1 MANFFFG
8 KITDKIDPKQLPQGY
23 YEASSKS
30 WFGNIKE
37 GDYVFIVAG
46 SSKGAGKVH
55 FWRARKWSENQG
67 KFRMDFDKIVDG
79 CISKPVLLS
88 SLIFFKLNMELIIKS
103 VRPTATDK
111 KGFFEMIPIDRI
123 DNLEEL
129 LCNSDTYKETSS
141 LFRKIIIYNN
151 LATLENDTQMHDN
164 DIQLY
169 YDADG
174 IIKIKSKS
182 FIDDKLIKDFH
193 GEMSKIKGK
202 NKERILENFKLDG
215 ETQKEVKIS
224 LRDFYD
230 TFISKNNNNSPKNIN
245 STSPNTSNTYSNQN
259 INVIPP
265 IDSTENV
272 PLNQILYGPPG
283 TGKTYRTIEYALKI
297 LLDNTDPTK
306 LHRTE
311 QKKIFDKLKKD
322 GRIVF
327 TTFHQSMSYEDFVQG
342 IKPKTDKNGNIIYK
356 VENGIFRQ
364 ICEKAKTAQS
374 HKITVEGTEYSI
386 TNNCVLIIDEI
397 NRGNVSEIFG
407 ELITLIESD
416 KRIGEDNEI
425 TVQLPTSDNS
435 DDVFGVP
442 NNVYIIGT
450 MNTAD
455 RSVEALDTALRR
467 RFTFVEM
474 MPKYDLEELNFE
486 ISGKKLGAI
495 LEIINDRIVWLKGR
509 EQQIGHSYFF
519 NFVKGESEADSLEKL
534 KNIFKNQIVPLLQ
547 EYFYGDYYQIGLVI
561 GDSFVRKEKKC
572 EFAKGFVDNS
582 DRDDLYRLLTD
593 EEWKVLDMEK
603 AITNLFNSSGS
614 NNSTQSGE
622 EASIDN

>member
-1 MANFFFG
+1 MSQELSNF
-8 KITDKIDPKQLPQGY
+8 K
-23 YEASSKS
+23 
-30 WFGNIKE
+30 
-37 GDYVFIVAG
+37 
-46 SSKGAGKVH
+46 KV
-55 FWRARKWSENQG
+55 
-67 KFRMDFDKIVDG
+67 
-79 CISKPVLLS
+79 
-88 SLIFFKLNMELIIKS
+88 
-103 VRPTATDK
+103 
-111 KGFFEMIPIDRI
+111 
-123 DNLEEL
+123 LEYFVEHLEL
-129 LCNSDTYKETSS
+129 LVAYDLNKTPNKKWLPKSKYGFIHKTMTGKGHKGEDIQNQIKDWSCFDE
-141 LFRKIIIYNN
+141 RKICIN
-151 LATLENDTQMHDN
+151 
-164 DIQLY
+164 IQ
-169 YDADG
+169 
-174 IIKIKSKS
+174 
-182 FIDDKLIKDFH
+182 H
-193 GEMSKIKGK
+193 NQK
-202 NKERILENFKLDG
+202 NGYKAACNYLNWD
-215 ETQKEVKIS
+215 Q
-224 LRDFYD
+224 
-230 TFISKNNNNSPKNIN
+230 TFISIYAIWNNNVIQNLEIRSNKTNIILNKSVKDLGLFNDVALTNDLQEFWDRFKNYKIDEDYN
-245 STSPNTSNTYSNQN
+245 NNTNKLSDGNKQSKDGKQKKKEQ
-259 INVIPP
+259 P
-265 IDSTENV
+265 
-272 PLNQILYGPPG
+272 PLNLILYGPPG
-283 TGKTYRTIEYALKI
+283 TGKTYSTIEYALKI

-311 QKKIFDKLKKD
+311 QKKIFDELKKD

-435 DDVFGVP
+435 DVVFGVP